1 LRFTLIELLVVIA
14 IIAILAA
21 MLLPALSAARAK
33 AWRIQCTSQ
42 MRQLGVGF
50 TLFTTEHD
58 DMFPP
63 AGYGTSTGQLAW
75 DSWIHRYIGG
85 SARDADL
92 ISGETP
98 TGTSPKIEKCPA
110 DRIPTLE
117 SDPQWGWVQYGLRRT
132 YAMNGVGPAWSTE
145 YQVDTANQTYPLPPL
160 DHGLGIYWQ
169 DGGLPANG
177 LPDWDAKG
185 YKSTVVKDP
194 AGTILLVE
202 EPNIQNVVGNIWPCI
217 SLGPSG
223 PGDLYQLDPSP
234 DAKNFGNNQYG
245 IHSKRFNYLFHDNHV
260 EALKIEQ
267 TVGSGTLNA
276 PKGMWTVAK
285 GDEENL
291 LPVPVPAVPIVLPH
305 FPRHHLSR
313 RQDVNTTKIVGH

>member
-1 LRFTLIELLVVIA
+1 MLGFTLIELLVVIA

-21 MLLPALSAARAK
+21 MLLPALSAARNK

-50 TLFTTEHD
+50 TLFATEHD

-63 AGYGTSTGQLAW
+63 AGYGTGTGQLAW

-85 SARDADL
+85 SARDSDL
-92 ISGETP
+92 ITGETP
-98 TGTSPKIEKCPA
+98 TGSSPKIEKCPA

-132 YAMNGVGPAWSTE
+132 YAMNGVGPNWSVE
-145 YQVDTANQTYPLPPL
+145 YQVNTANQKYPLPPPN
-160 DHGLGIYWQ
+160 HGVGIYWQ
-169 DGGLPANG
+169 DSGLPANG

-185 YKSTVVKDP
+185 YKSTVVRDP

-223 PGDLYQLDPSP
+223 LGDLYQLDPSP
-234 DAKNFGNNQYG
+234 SAKNFGNNQYG

-267 TVGSGTLNA
+267 TVGSGTLSF
-276 PKGMWTVAK
+276 PRGMWTVAK
-285 GDEENL
+285 GD
-291 LPVPVPAVPIVLPH
+291 
-305 FPRHHLSR
+305 
-313 RQDVNTTKIVGH
+313 